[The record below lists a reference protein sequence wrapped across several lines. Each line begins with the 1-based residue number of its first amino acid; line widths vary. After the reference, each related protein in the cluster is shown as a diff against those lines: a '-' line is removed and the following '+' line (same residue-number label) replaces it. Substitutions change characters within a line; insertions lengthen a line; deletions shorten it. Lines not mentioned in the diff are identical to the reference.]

1 MDENLIIREWAYLKA
16 SQEPPARITAWSV
29 YQTVGGVT
37 LSLMREG
44 QNGFLVWFSDVR
56 VE

>member
-1 MDENLIIREWAYLKA
+1 VDENLIIREWAYLKA
-16 SQEPPARITAWSV
+16 SQEPPARITAWSD

-44 QNGFLVWFSDVR
+44 QNGFKVWFTDVR